1 MQDLVIQQADSKKG
15 RVFGATQVALVTAD
29 GLFPEGASGETI
41 RPVWAMFAGTEAELR
56 PFIANLRTGRKAEK
70 PSNYSRRGNNSER
83 LEFLKSVGYQVAWQ
97 KETEGCLV
105 TLYHP
110 DLFRLD
116 PGMVDPDGIS
126 FVLLVPSAWS
136 AAQNLDPATAVEHV
150 QNIGCPV
157 DESLNL
163 EALVPTAHLFAAYL
177 DRRTRCPI
185 LADGR
190 FYLQLFLSA
199 LDKRLASFPGDN
211 FRWNAYDR
219 DAWGYNHLHGFNAQ
233 DLDKVGILHAI
244 SLRSPHEEFEAFLAE
259 EVRIFFE
266 HTDRES
272 FDFIPLSSLLA
283 QEVG

>member
-56 PFIANLRTGRKAEK
+56 PFVANLRTGRKAEK
-70 PSNYSRRGNNSER
+70 PSNYSRRGSNSER
-83 LEFLKSVGYQVAWQ
+83 IEFLKSVGYQVAWQ
-97 KETEGCLV
+97 REPEGCLV

-110 DLFRLD
+110 ELFRLD
-116 PGMVDPDGIS
+116 PGMVNPDGID
-126 FVLLVPSAWS
+126 FVLLVPASWS
-136 AAQNLDPATAVEHV
+136 TSQTLDPIEAVEHV
-150 QNIGCPV
+150 QAINYTVGE
-157 DESLNL
+157 DLNL

-185 LADGR
+185 PADSR
-190 FYLQLFLSA
+190 FYLQLLLSA
-199 LDKRLASFPGDN
+199 LTKRLASFPGDN
-211 FRWNAYDR
+211 FRWSSYDR
-219 DAWGYNHLHGFNAQ
+219 DAWGYNHRHGFNAQ
-233 DLDKVGILHAI
+233 GLDTVGILHAI
-244 SLRSPHEEFEAFLAE
+244 SFQSLHEDFETFLAE

-272 FDFIPLSSLLA
+272 SDFVSLDSLL
-283 QEVG
+283 EVG